1 MALLSK
7 GRLSRMMLD
16 HLLELTPGTKK
27 VKDNVLFRLG
37 SIAFLTSSRDIN
49 AAWNDTKKKAAK
61 LHPDKFILDDR
72 NTLHWNDGTIRILD
86 KKISTANYKKLND
99 LAEKEGCTVNAVV
112 TKLLRLHKKQK

>member
-7 GRLSRMMLD
+7 GRLSRMMLE
-16 HLLELTPGTKK
+16 HLLELTPGTKNM
-27 VKDNVLFRLG
+27 KDNILLRLG